1 MGPELKRSTWL
12 RPTIAITLITVFIGA
27 FLLKSCAPEGPHPSA
42 EVKPEKV
49 ALVPAPLFDGDSAF
63 GFVAKQVGFG
73 PRVPGTAAHK
83 ACADWMVATLKRFGA
98 DTVYQQTGTVT
109 AFNGQP
115 VPLRNIIAS
124 WAPEKKDRLL
134 LMAHYDSRPFAD
146 HDDERQNEPIDGA
159 NDGGSGVAVWLE
171 VARHLAPSPS
181 GKAGMGSDEKPAL
194 GIDIFFTDVEDM
206 GQPNEGVM
214 GAKQDDSSIETW
226 CLGSRYWA
234 KNPHVKDYRARFGIL
249 LDMCGSID
257 AKFPREGIS
266 MRIAPQVVGKIWKAA
281 AATGHG
287 ERFLSETKNY
297 VGIDDHLVVNMETG
311 IPIADLIAWEESSGA
326 FPKTWH
332 THDDNLANI
341 SKESLQAVGAT
352 VTQVIWAER

>member
-1 MGPELKRSTWL
+1 MGPELKRGKWL
-12 RPTIAITLITVFIGA
+12 RPAIAISLIAVFVGA
-27 FLLKSCAPEGPHPSA
+27 FLLKSCAPEGPQPGTTP
-42 EVKPEKV
+42 VPEKP
-49 ALVPAPLFDGDSAF
+49 ALVPAPLFDPDSAF
-63 GFVAKQVGFG
+63 GFVAKQVSFG
-73 PRVPGTAAHK
+73 PRVPGSKEHR

-98 DTVYQQTGTVT
+98 DTVYEQIGTVT

-124 WAPEKKDRLL
+124 WAPEKKERLL
-134 LMAHYDSRPFAD
+134 LLAHYDTRPFAD
-146 HDDERQNEPIDGA
+146 HDDERRNEPIEGA

-171 VARHLAPSPS
+171 VARHFNEQEPS
-181 GKAGMGSDEKPAL
+181 L

-206 GQPNEGVM
+206 GQPNEGMM
-214 GAKQDDSSIETW
+214 GAKLDDSSINTW
-226 CLGSRYWA
+226 CLGSRYWS

-257 AKFPREGIS
+257 ARFPREAIS

-287 ERFLSETKNY
+287 ARFLSETKTY
-297 VGIDDHLVVNMETG
+297 VGIDDHVVVNAETG
-311 IPIADLIAWEESSGA
+311 IPIADIIAWDESSGA

-332 THDDNLANI
+332 THDDNLAGI

-352 VTQVIWAER
+352 VIQVIWAER

>member
-1 MGPELKRSTWL
+1 MGPELKRKTWL
-12 RPTIAITLITVFIGA
+12 RPLVAVNLAVLFVGA
-27 FLLKSCAPEGPHPSA
+27 FLLKSCAPEGPRPGS
-42 EVKPEKV
+42 VPVPEKAV
-49 ALVPAPLFDGDSAF
+49 LVPAPLFDADSAY
-63 GFVAKQVGFG
+63 GYVAKQVAFG

-83 ACADWMVATLKRFGA
+83 ACADWMVATLQRFGA

-171 VARHLAPSPS
+171 VARHISEQKPS
-181 GKAGMGSDEKPAL
+181 L

-214 GAKQDDSSIETW
+214 GAKPDESSIETW

-234 KNPHVKDYRARFGIL
+234 KNPHVKDYSARFGIL
-249 LDMCGSID
+249 LDMVGSID
-257 AKFPREGIS
+257 ARFPREGIS
-266 MRIAPQVVGKIWKAA
+266 MKIAPQVVGKIWKAA
-281 AATGHG
+281 VATGHG

-297 VGIDDHLVVNMETG
+297 VGIDDHLVVNLETG
-311 IPIADLIAWEESSGA
+311 IPIADIIAWEESSGA

-332 THDDNLANI
+332 THDDNLAGI